1 MKLLLICN
9 TPIIEHI
16 FSLVCKRLNI
26 LLTVQ
31 KTNNVSQRYDFI
43 IIDQPFL
50 DNNFSKIKK
59 LSSRLGVI
67 SAEELSFDKPRDFL
81 IPRPFL
87 PTKLEAILKE
97 ELSFFKEDQI
107 NISTPPNF
115 VEDSEDYEIVTPITD
130 FINEGLD
137 DEFFETILDD
147 DISEEDESIISLSAL
162 KQGGV
167 LDTKE
172 LNKIN
177 IFLKDNDTNKNS
189 LDESDW
195 KDIGEIIDDA
205 LEEVKDY
212 EFDLNTNK
220 YSLILNKFKIEELKP
235 LLSKLD
241 QSLIDRLAK
250 GESIDINISIKE

>member
-31 KTNNVSQRYDFI
+31 KTNDVLQKYDFI

-50 DNNFSKIKK
+50 DNTFSKIKK
-59 LSSRLGVI
+59 MSLRLGVI

-87 PTKLEAILKE
+87 PTKLEAILKDE
-97 ELSFFKEDQI
+97 ISIFKEEQK
-107 NISTPPNF
+107 NIYTPPNF
-115 VEDSEDYEIVTPITD
+115 IEDSEDYEIVTPLTD
-130 FINEGLD
+130 FINDDLDDTFFETLLD
-137 DEFFETILDD
+137 DELED
-147 DISEEDESIISLSAL
+147 DESIVSLSAL

-177 IFLKDNDTNKNS
+177 LFLDDDKPASNELN
-189 LDESDW
+189 ESDW

-205 LEEVKDY
+205 IEEVKEY
-212 EFDLNTNK
+212 EFDLNSNK
-220 YSLILNKFKIEELKP
+220 YSLVLSKFKIEELKP
-235 LLSKLD
+235 LLVKLD
-241 QSLIDRLAK
+241 QTIIDRLTK
-250 GESIDINISIKE
+250 GESIDIKISMKE